1 MLSPCITSIPMRLNM
16 ATVYKSNA
24 VLKVVHDG
32 VVGYAAKA
40 NLYMLEGAM
49 LWDRFCTGLGIPG
62 FMTVL

>member
-1 MLSPCITSIPMRLNM
+1 MRLNM

-49 LWDRFCTGLGIPG
+49 LWDSFCTGLGIPG